1 MASINNVFWFAFK
14 LIMCTRFLLQE
25 MIEILQLGDF
35 FQNED
40 ELLCIPAQRSHSPT
54 FHPTLHFVAA
64 FHIFLF
70 WKAFHLS
77 FSTCIFAYI
86 YELYIYI
93 QLQTPLVR
101 SSVPP

>member
-1 MASINNVFWFAFK
+1 MAFWFAFK

-64 FHIFLF
+64 FHIFIF

>member
-1 MASINNVFWFAFK
+1 MAFWFAFK

-77 FSTCIFAYI
+77 F
-86 YELYIYI
+86 L
-93 QLQTPLVR
+93 PLVALSFYHFLFPLSL
-101 SSVPP
+101 SSFLKRK